1 MWFLQ
6 YHRTLNMIGILLA
19 TAGVVAIFW
28 AFDWTWMGPQPGN
41 SANEVGFSNKMGGKE
56 GKF

>member
-1 MWFLQ
+1 MGLLQ

-28 AFDWTWMGPQPGN
+28 AFDWMWMGPQPGN
-41 SANEVGFSNKMGGKE
+41 SADEVGFSYKMGGKE
-56 GKF
+56 G